1 MELFFPPPAFLLPK
15 LDTFHPLCQMYQN
28 KSCLQLPKE
37 LQGGKRRQKK
47 KVKAKNKSQKEG
59 KEEGKRRKK
68 EEKS

>member
-1 MELFFPPPAFLLPK
+1 MMELFFPPPAFLLPK

-37 LQGGKRRQKK
+37 FQGGKRRKK
-47 KVKAKNKSQKEG
+47 KNKAKKKSQKEV